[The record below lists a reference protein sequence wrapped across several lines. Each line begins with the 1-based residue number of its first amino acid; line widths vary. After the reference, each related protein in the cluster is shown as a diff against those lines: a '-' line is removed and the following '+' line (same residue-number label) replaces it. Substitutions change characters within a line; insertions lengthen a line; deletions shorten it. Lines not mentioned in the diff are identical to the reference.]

1 MRQFKMIANRQ
12 VNGCYLISIVI
23 KKMQIKIRFIFL
35 PVSKIEKQLIIFS
48 IAEHMQKQVL
58 WCHYI
63 LVQLFGRAVWQ
74 FLSEFKMFK
83 SFYLAVLSL
92 STLIKCFN
100 MCTKM
105 YVQGYLLQN
114 FYVIVENQRQPEC
127 QSKREQVHKLWN
139 NHNVDAMEQF

>member
-1 MRQFKMIANRQ
+1 MIANRQ

-114 FYVIVENQRQPEC
+114 FYVIVEN
-127 QSKREQVHKLWN
+127 
-139 NHNVDAMEQF
+139 